1 MNLPAFL
8 GNYVRPTDRPNRGLR
23 EDLLRL
29 IKHVCVWN
37 GQVLT
42 TVGGMRFNL
51 TLTKL
56 TISVLCVCEQFDRRG
71 VQPEEAEQNNN
82 NSAVPDRQ
90 TNRVGKLRSATYLKL
105 HVL

>member
-1 MNLPAFL
+1 MERTGFNHRWR
-8 GNYVRPTDRPNRGLR
+8 NEIQPN
-23 EDLLRL
+23 
-29 IKHVCVWN
+29 
-37 GQVLT
+37 
-42 TVGGMRFNL
+42 FN
-51 TLTKL
+51 K
-56 TISVLCVCEQFDRRG
+56 IDNFCFVCVCEQFDRRG